1 MCVSPCP
8 ASAVTQPGLVINE
21 KLHRLSIYLLLIQM
35 CPMGEGQFAVQCVF
49 RRQRKWMKVT
59 FCVRFMLGR
68 KERKGIV
75 TKYA

>member
-1 MCVSPCP
+1 
-8 ASAVTQPGLVINE
+8 
-21 KLHRLSIYLLLIQM
+21 M